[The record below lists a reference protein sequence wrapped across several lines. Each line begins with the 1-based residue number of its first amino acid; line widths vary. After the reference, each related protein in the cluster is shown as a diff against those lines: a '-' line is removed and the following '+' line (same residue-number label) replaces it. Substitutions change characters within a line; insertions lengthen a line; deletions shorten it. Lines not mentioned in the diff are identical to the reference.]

1 MQHSLRTDTDQQI
14 QTLEL
19 SYFEDQSTGNL
30 LTVLNDDVN
39 QLERFVDNGALEI
52 IQEGTTLFLIGI
64 TFFVGCL
71 LLKKG
76 VLKDEESVRTCEQP

>member
-1 MQHSLRTDTDQQI
+1 
-14 QTLEL
+14 LEV